1 MLRIGLT
8 GGLGS
13 GKSTVAN
20 YFTELKV
27 PVIDADKIGYVLTQ
41 PAQEAF
47 KKIVEHF
54 GKEILINQVL
64 LNRSKLRSLVFQSSK
79 ERLWLENLLHPLIT
93 AKMQESLK
101 NLKIPYSILV
111 IPLLTEFWQSIN
123 FLDHILVIDAP
134 ESIRIQR
141 VRVRDKL
148 SQQQIKLII
157 HSQSRREERLS
168 IADDVLVN
176 DQDLTALRKAV
187 FRLNSKYLK
196 LAEEQHV

>member
-54 GKEILINQVL
+54 GKEILINKVL